1 MKSVRWMSLLAAS
14 LALASTAAAQATDKV
29 ADSAAVYMTYQTDAD
44 DVAAKPFKST
54 TDIDNA
60 LKALGGYNADQ
71 LTTGWIA
78 YSAMIA
84 AQDPEFR
91 ATVRDLEAFY
101 GRDAMVNGFAK
112 GGRYARSLGG
122 GDNAVGA
129 AIDATDKD
137 VTRLYSAGAI
147 VKEQGYSLQ
156 GYGWAKSRIRNGNS
170 RAANVKVL
178 QGQNKL
184 ADSGLVA
191 ALTGT
196 ASPGV
201 SLQPASGVT
210 EGVTTVASAV
220 RLPQISALQRRKAKF
235 GREGVADQIATLAAL
250 RIMGTT
256 NIDQTKLSAAM
267 LDPSVQSCMKM
278 QNLQLQGCVAGVG
291 QEFEL
296 PHCISQHALTEIGDC
311 LGDVYK

>member
-1 MKSVRWMSLLAAS
+1 MSTVRWISLLAAS
-14 LALASTAAAQATDKV
+14 VALASAGAAQGSDKV
-29 ADSAAVYMTYQTDAD
+29 ADSAAVYMTYQSDAD
-44 DVAAKPFKST
+44 NVAAKPFKST
-54 TDIDNA
+54 TDIDAA
-60 LKALGGYNADQ
+60 LKSLGGYNADQ
-71 LTTGWIA
+71 LTRGWIA

-91 ATVRDLEAFY
+91 ETVREIEAFY

-112 GGRYARSLGG
+112 GGKYARSLDG
-122 GDNAVGA
+122 GDGAVGA

-137 VTRLYSAGAI
+137 VMRLHSAGAI
-147 VKEQGYSLQ
+147 VKERGYSLQ
-156 GYGWAKSRIRNGNS
+156 GYGWAKSRIRNS
-170 RAANVKVL
+170 STRAAGVEAL
-178 QGQNKL
+178 QRQTKL

-191 ALTGT
+191 ALTG
-196 ASPGV
+196 ASTPGLA
-201 SLQPASGVT
+201 LQPASGVA

-220 RLPQISALQRRKAKF
+220 RLPQISALSRRKPKF
-235 GREGVADQIATLAAL
+235 GREGVADQIASLAAL

-256 NIDQTKLSAAM
+256 TIDQTKLSAAM

-278 QNLQLQGCVAGVG
+278 QNVQLNGCVAGVG